1 MTVAK
6 TLRRAS
12 VILIL
17 ALSLVLPAFALVPS
31 AHAATGQPAMSSATL
46 GDRVLNKAESKAG
59 SWYQWAAAGPST
71 FDCSGLVVWAA
82 GQLGVYVPHS
92 TYSMLAGTSH
102 LYRIPLSWARRGDLM
117 FYGSGHVEINT
128 GWYHT
133 TFGAQRT
140 GTRVWWH
147 PWSGYWAPTMAM
159 RFR

>member
-1 MTVAK
+1 VRRLLATI
-6 TLRRAS
+6 TLLAG
-12 VILIL
+12 LL
-17 ALSLVLPAFALVPS
+17 ALGSLTVPPPA
-31 AHAATGQPAMSSATL
+31 AHAAVRMPAVSSATL
-46 GDRVLNKAESKAG
+46 GDRVLNKAETRAG
-59 SWYQWAAAGPST
+59 DWYQWAAAGPST

-82 GQLGVYVPHS
+82 AQLRVYVPHS
-92 TYSMLAGTSH
+92 TYSMLAGVGGH
-102 LYRIPLSWARRGDLM
+102 LYRIPVSQARRGDLM

-147 PWSGYWAPTMAM
+147 PWSGWWAPTMAM

>member
-1 MTVAK
+1 MSTAS
-6 TLRRAS
+6 LRRSGAA
-12 VILIL
+12 LIL
-17 ALSLVLPAFALVPS
+17 LLSLVLALTLTSEP
-31 AHAATGQPAMSSATL
+31 AHAATYQPAMSTATL

-59 SWYQWAAAGPST
+59 VWYAYGAAGPYN
-71 FDCSGLVVWAA
+71 FDCSGLVYWAA
-82 GQLGVYVPHS
+82 GQLGISLPRT
-92 TYSMLAGTSH
+92 TYGMLAGSSH

-159 RFR
+159 RLR